1 MRLDA
6 GDDLGNRRTARA
18 KSVHN
23 GLLEVEAIADY
34 LFYCHSERGEGSSC
48 RKSQIPHPPKQVR
61 NNKFH
66 MRLANKVAL
75 ITGGTSGI
83 GEATALLFAKEG
95 AKVAVTGRN
104 ESRGRAMAAQLLERG
119 SEAIFLRSDVRN
131 AEECHRA
138 VEVTVRSFGRLDIL
152 FNNAGVFY
160 PDTTLECS
168 EEKWDLQ
175 IDINLKGTFLMSKF
189 ALPSMIAQGSG
200 VIINNSSGWGI
211 VGGDKAVAYC
221 ASKGG
226 VVLLTKAMAIDHGRQ
241 GIRVNCICPG
251 DVDTPMLPQD
261 ARLRGL
267 DWNAYIAG
275 CANRPMGR
283 IGTAEEIA
291 KAVLFLASDDSSF
304 MTGAA
309 LVVDGGGTAD

>member
-1 MRLDA
+1 
-6 GDDLGNRRTARA
+6 
-18 KSVHN
+18 
-23 GLLEVEAIADY
+23 
-34 LFYCHSERGEGSSC
+34 
-48 RKSQIPHPPKQVR
+48 
-61 NNKFH
+61 
-66 MRLANKVAL
+66 MRLANKAAL

-95 AKVAVTGRN
+95 AKVAIAGRN
-104 ESRGRAMAAQLLERG
+104 ESRGHAITAQILERG
-119 SEAIFLRSDVRN
+119 GEAIFLRTDVRR

-138 VEVTVRSFGRLDIL
+138 VEATIRSFGRIDIL

-160 PDTTLECS
+160 PHTILECS
-168 EEKWDLQ
+168 EEEWDLQ
-175 IDINLKGTFLMSKF
+175 IDVNLKGTFLMSKF
-189 ALPSMIAQGSG
+189 ALPGMIAQGSG

-211 VGGDKAVAYC
+211 AGGDKAVAYC

-251 DVDTPMLPQD
+251 DVDTPMLPED

-267 DWNAYIAG
+267 EWNAYIAG
-275 CANRPMGR
+275 CADRPMGR
-283 IGTAEEIA
+283 IGTPEEIA

>member
-1 MRLDA
+1 
-6 GDDLGNRRTARA
+6 
-18 KSVHN
+18 
-23 GLLEVEAIADY
+23 
-34 LFYCHSERGEGSSC
+34 
-48 RKSQIPHPPKQVR
+48 
-61 NNKFH
+61 

-83 GEATALLFAKEG
+83 GEAAALLFAKEG
-95 AKVAVTGRN
+95 AKVAITGRN
-104 ESRGRAMAAQLLERG
+104 EKRGHAVTEHILKDDGQAVFIRT
-119 SEAIFLRSDVRN
+119 DVRKAN
-131 AEECHRA
+131 ECSRA
-138 VEVTVRSFGRLDIL
+138 VDETVRAFGRLDIL

-160 PDTTLECS
+160 PHTTMNCT
-168 EEKWDLQ
+168 EEEWDLQ

-189 ALPSMIAQGSG
+189 ALPIMVKQRSG

-211 VGGDKAVAYC
+211 VGGDAAVAYC

-251 DVDTPMLPQD
+251 DVDTPMLPED
-261 ARLRGL
+261 ARMRGL
-267 DWNAYIAG
+267 KWEDYLAG
-275 CANRPMGR
+275 CSNRPLGR

-291 KAVLFLASDDSSF
+291 KAALFLACDDSSF
-304 MTGAA
+304 MTGAT

>member
-1 MRLDA
+1 M
-6 GDDLGNRRTARA
+6 N
-18 KSVHN
+18 
-23 GLLEVEAIADY
+23 
-34 LFYCHSERGEGSSC
+34 
-48 RKSQIPHPPKQVR
+48 
-61 NNKFH
+61 

-95 AKVAVTGRN
+95 ASVSISGRN
-104 ESRGRAMAAQLLERG
+104 EKRGHAVIGQILQAGGRA
-119 SEAIFLRSDVRN
+119 IFIRSDVRKA
-131 AEECHRA
+131 AECQRA
-138 VEVTVRSFGRLDIL
+138 VDETVKAFGQLDIL

-160 PDTTLECS
+160 PHTTLDCS
-168 EEKWDLQ
+168 EEEWDLQ
-175 IDINLKGTFLMSKF
+175 IDINLKGTFLMSKS
-189 ALPSMIAQGSG
+189 ALPGMIQRGSG
-200 VIINNSSGWGI
+200 VIVNNSSGWGI
-211 VGGDKAVAYC
+211 VGGDAAVAYC

-251 DVDTPMLPQD
+251 DVETPMLPED

-267 DWNAYIAG
+267 TWSDYLAG
-275 CANRPMGR
+275 CANRPLGR